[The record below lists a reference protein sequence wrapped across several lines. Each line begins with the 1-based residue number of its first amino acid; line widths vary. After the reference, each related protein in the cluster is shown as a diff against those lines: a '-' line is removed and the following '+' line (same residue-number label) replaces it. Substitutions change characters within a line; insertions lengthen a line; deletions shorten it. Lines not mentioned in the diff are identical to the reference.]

1 MHVAL
6 LQVELFIPFSHSLKD
21 KRMIVKRVVDR
32 LAKFNVAVSEVDHHD
47 VWQRAGLGIV
57 AISTTAAH
65 VEQQLAKAAAEI
77 DRVEPGLVSRTS
89 IEHLI

>member
-1 MHVAL
+1 MRVAVL
-6 LQVELFIPFSHSLKD
+6 EVELFIPYAHSLKE

-32 LAKFNVAVSEVDHHD
+32 LGKFNVAVAEVAHQD

-57 AISTTAAH
+57 AISTSAAH
-65 VEQQLAKAAAEI
+65 VEQQLAAAAAEI

-89 IEHLI
+89 VEFLT